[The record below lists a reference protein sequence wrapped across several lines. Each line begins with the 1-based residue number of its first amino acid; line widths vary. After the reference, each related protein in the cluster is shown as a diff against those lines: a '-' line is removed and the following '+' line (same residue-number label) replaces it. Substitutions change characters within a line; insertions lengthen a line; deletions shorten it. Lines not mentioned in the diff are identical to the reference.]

1 MGMFKTTLL
10 YTFLVTLLLSMH
22 PLIATGAPQNTDINK
37 PTRERV
43 NKNNKK
49 DDKNSKNNK
58 KDDKNAS
65 KDAAAKKD
73 EDKKKA
79 AATKGTTTENN
90 KNKPAATK
98 PADTKNKPA
107 AAKSADTK
115 NNVPA
120 KANDGKN
127 ATAKPANDAKKD
139 EVGKPIDKKDVKAKD
154 ANAPANDTAKKA
166 ANAQAPKVPMDPNVV
181 QFDGIDVSKH
191 QGTINWA
198 ELKKFSKIKFVYIKA
213 TEGADYIDPRYQEN
227 IRNAKMHG
235 FKVGSYHFLS
245 TKSSAVKQFQNF
257 IKTAKREEQDLLPV
271 IDVEKIRPWSSQQLR
286 DSLKVFADLLE
297 DYYGCKPLIYTS
309 EKFFTTNLGRA
320 FANYPL
326 FIAKYSNVAPNINY
340 PWVMWQFSDCGI
352 FKSAVRENR
361 GEVDMSRFAKGHSIN
376 DILYV
381 PSKHKPKNPS
391 VIELVEHKEKPT
403 TVNMTEQKPKE
414 ATKPTKADKQTKA
427 DKKQEEEA
435 KKKAEKDRKKQ
446 DRDKRIA
453 DQERQKK
460 LDQEKKEREKAE
472 AQQKADARKKAHDAE
487 LQRQAQEKAQRKEA
501 ARQIRQKQQQEKNAK
516 QGTKK
521 ATSLMQTNSSKLNQS
536 QRNDS
541 IRAAKQKGHKTNLS
555 TPDND

>member
-22 PLIATGAPQNTDINK
+22 PLIATGAPQHTDINK

-43 NKNNKK
+43 NKNNKNN
-49 DDKNSKNNK
+49 DKK
-58 KDDKNAS
+58 AS

-79 AATKGTTTENN
+79 AATKGTTNDNN
-90 KNKPAATK
+90 KNK

-107 AAKSADTK
+107 AAKPADTK

-127 ATAKPANDAKKD
+127 AAAKPTDNAKKD
-139 EVGKPIDKKDVKAKD
+139 EVGKPIDKKDDKAKD
-154 ANAPANDTAKKA
+154 ANAPANDTSKKA
-166 ANAQAPKVPMDPNVV
+166 APAQPKKVPPMDPNVV

-198 ELKKFSKIKFVYIKA
+198 ELKKYSKIKFVYIKA

-309 EKFFTTNLGRA
+309 EKFFTSHLGRV

-326 FIAKYSNVAPNINY
+326 FIAKYSTIAPNINY

-361 GEVDMSRFAKGHSIN
+361 GEVDMSRFAKGRSIN

-381 PSKHKPKNPS
+381 PSKHKPKNSS
-391 VIELVEHKEKPT
+391 VFELVEHKEKPT

-414 ATKPTKADKQTKA
+414 AVKPTKGDKQTKS

-435 KKKAEKDRKKQ
+435 KKKADKDKKKQ
-446 DRDKRIA
+446 DRDRRIA
-453 DQERQKK
+453 EQERQKK
-460 LDQEKKEREKAE
+460 LEQERKEREKAE
-472 AQQKADARKKAHDAE
+472 AQQKADARKKAHDTE
-487 LQRQAQEKAQRKEA
+487 LQRKAQEKAQRKEA
-501 ARQIRQKQQQEKNAK
+501 ARQIRQKQEQERKNAAK
-516 QGTKK
+516 NGTKK

>member
-79 AATKGTTTENN
+79 AATRGTTTDNN
-90 KNKPAATK
+90 KNKPAAAK
-98 PADTKNKPA
+98 P
-107 AAKSADTK
+107 ADTK

-127 ATAKPANDAKKD
+127 AAAKPANDAKKD

-198 ELKKFSKIKFVYIKA
+198 ELKKYTKIKFVYIKA

-245 TKSSAVKQFQNF
+245 TKSSAVCRP
-257 IKTAKREEQDLLPV
+257 AGRLL
-271 IDVEKIRPWSSQQLR
+271 RLQ
-286 DSLKVFADLLE
+286 A
-297 DYYGCKPLIYTS
+297 
-309 EKFFTTNLGRA
+309 
-320 FANYPL
+320 
-326 FIAKYSNVAPNINY
+326 
-340 PWVMWQFSDCGI
+340 
-352 FKSAVRENR
+352 
-361 GEVDMSRFAKGHSIN
+361 
-376 DILYV
+376 
-381 PSKHKPKNPS
+381 
-391 VIELVEHKEKPT
+391 
-403 TVNMTEQKPKE
+403 
-414 ATKPTKADKQTKA
+414 
-427 DKKQEEEA
+427 
-435 KKKAEKDRKKQ
+435 
-446 DRDKRIA
+446 
-453 DQERQKK
+453 
-460 LDQEKKEREKAE
+460 
-472 AQQKADARKKAHDAE
+472 AH
-487 LQRQAQEKAQRKEA
+487 LHQ
-501 ARQIRQKQQQEKNAK
+501 
-516 QGTKK
+516 
-521 ATSLMQTNSSKLNQS
+521 
-536 QRNDS
+536 
-541 IRAAKQKGHKTNLS
+541 
-555 TPDND
+555 